1 MYFTTSNAMLS
12 GLNYFDYI
20 ILDDIKVITINIT
33 YSWRIKS
40 QVCYEIKNIMNNEAL
55 KLHSGTILIL
65 EIIPILYNI
74 LLDFKR
80 RC

>member
-33 YSWRIKS
+33 YSWQIKP
-40 QVCYEIKNIMNNEAL
+40 QVCYETKNIMNNEAL

-74 LLDFKR
+74 LLDFIR

>member
-12 GLNYFDYI
+12 GLNYSDYI

-33 YSWRIKS
+33 YSWHIKS
-40 QVCYEIKNIMNNEAL
+40 QICYEIKNIMNNEAL

-65 EIIPILYNI
+65 
-74 LLDFKR
+74 
-80 RC
+80 